1 MYQQESMSLAPSGV
15 VTVNARSY
23 GPATAGSC
31 FMALPR
37 SKKSKHNACLGRLLP
52 TIFDTAEKTGEVF
65 KAKTGAMPKMG
76 IALPAQPIVG
86 LIASSVGKAE
96 GRAGLRPAVALHI
109 GGAKT
114 CPRQLVS
121 SDVLPG
127 RPVLMRIGSTKGKKR
142 ARDDEVSLC
151 AANNKDKD
159 SSLLFAT
166 CISGGAADSS
176 IDVVLGGKWN
186 TYIRGHSNYKQ
197 KWSIK

>member
-1 MYQQESMSLAPSGV
+1 
-15 VTVNARSY
+15 
-23 GPATAGSC
+23 
-31 FMALPR
+31 MALPR

-65 KAKTGAMPKMG
+65 KEGGTGAT
-76 IALPAQPIVG
+76 PIVG

-186 TYIRGHSNYKQ
+186 TYIRGHRNYKQ
-197 KWSIK
+197 KCCIK

>member
-1 MYQQESMSLAPSGV
+1 MSLAPSGV
-15 VTVNARSY
+15 VTVNARSH

-52 TIFDTAEKTGEVF
+52 TIFDTAEVPGEVF
-65 KAKTGAMPKMG
+65 DKEKGAC
-76 IALPAQPIVG
+76 PIVG

-96 GRAGLRPAVALHI
+96 GRAGMRPAVALHI

-127 RPVLMRIGSTKGKKR
+127 RPVVMWTGYTEGKKR
-142 ARDDEVSLC
+142 KRSGGNKNYAKLRAAKRDE
-151 AANNKDKD
+151 KGGF
-159 SSLLFAT
+159 LFAT
-166 CISGGAADSS
+166 CISGGATDSS
-176 IDVVLGGKWN
+176 IDVVLGGRWN
-186 TYIRGHSNYKQ
+186 TYIRGHHSYEDKYSS
-197 KWSIK
+197 K

>member
-1 MYQQESMSLAPSGV
+1 MSLAPSGV

-52 TIFDTAEKTGEVF
+52 TIFDTAEVPGEVF
-65 KAKTGAMPKMG
+65 DKEKGAC
-76 IALPAQPIVG
+76 PIVG

-186 TYIRGHSNYKQ
+186 TYIRGHRNYKQ
-197 KWSIK
+197 KWCIK